1 MLELNKVMLIGN
13 LTRDPELSYLPS
25 GTALAKLGLAV
36 SRRYKDRNGETKE
49 DVAFVDIET
58 WAKSAEF
65 CAKYLK
71 KGRRVFVEG
80 RLRQDRWEAPDGAK
94 RNRMVV
100 NAERV
105 QFADSR
111 PSEEGG
117 SSGGEQPAH
126 YPAAESSPS
135 QMPREAAASG
145 AAARKGPDAPPA
157 TEDFPD
163 EQPTADD
170 LPF

>member
-25 GTALAKLGLAV
+25 GTALAKLGVAV
-36 SRRYKDRNGETKE
+36 NRRYKDRNGESKD
-49 DVAFVDIET
+49 DVAFIDVET

-71 KGRRVFVEG
+71 KGRRVFIEG
-80 RLRQDRWEAPDGAK
+80 RLRQDRWESPDGGK
-94 RNRMVV
+94 RNRIVV

-111 PSEEGG
+111 PSEDGG
-117 SSGGEQPAH
+117 SSGGASGQYQPPESAPPSPWPGTETPAH
-126 YPAAESSPS
+126 GES
-135 QMPREAAASG
+135 
-145 AAARKGPDAPPA
+145 DAPSA
-157 TEDFPD
+157 MDGQAD
-163 EQPTADD
+163 EQQTADD